1 MGLWS
6 GTQKT
11 ESENGTLVTGHWGS
25 ERRFMG
31 LLAGT
36 IFDRAPRCE
45 KCDLPETE
53 CRCPA
58 EMIKVNVAPPERQ
71 TARLSLE
78 KRKKGKMVTLIKG
91 LAATDNDLPALLTL
105 LKNRCGAGGTL
116 SDEGIELQ
124 GDQLNT
130 VEKTL
135 VQLRYKVR

>member
-1 MGLWS
+1 
-6 GTQKT
+6 
-11 ESENGTLVTGHWGS
+11 
-25 ERRFMG
+25 
-31 LLAGT
+31 
-36 IFDRAPRCE
+36 
-45 KCDLPETE
+45 
-53 CRCPA
+53 
-58 EMIKVNVAPPERQ
+58 
-71 TARLSLE
+71 
-78 KRKKGKMVTLIKG
+78 MVTLIKG